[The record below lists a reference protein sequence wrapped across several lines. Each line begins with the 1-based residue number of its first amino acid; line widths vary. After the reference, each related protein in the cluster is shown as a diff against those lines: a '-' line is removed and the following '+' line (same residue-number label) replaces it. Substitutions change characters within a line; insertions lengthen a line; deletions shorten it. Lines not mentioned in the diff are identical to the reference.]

1 MRHTFLRTLFS
12 AIIILTFSCSQS
24 GKPINATKVEDRLLP
39 GTVVINLKNQTFVA
53 KVIRIID
60 GDTMEVLYQNT
71 PTKIRLA
78 HIDCPEKRGSQPFG
92 NNAKEALSD
101 LCFGQDV
108 TVYGEKYDRYRRLI
122 AVVVNDNEQVVNQ
135 EMVRQGMAWHFKKYS
150 TDPVYAQLEIE
161 ARENKVGLWQDP
173 NPTPPWE
180 WRNRKKIRLHTPNS
194 ISITSN

>member
-24 GKPINATKVEDRLLP
+24 GKPINATKIEDRLLP
-39 GTVVINLKNQTFVA
+39 GTVAINLKNQTFVA

-92 NNAKEALSD
+92 NK
-101 LCFGQDV
+101 
-108 TVYGEKYDRYRRLI
+108 EKYDRYRRLI
-122 AVVVNDNEQVVNQ
+122 AVIVNDKEQVVNQ